1 MGGYSPDPDGMHTFA
16 HWTDARDCL
25 LSDLEFI
32 GDGYAQGY
40 GGYED
45 DADIDRALA
54 SLDEARDFLA
64 HALPGQELVAIS
76 LDTRGYTWA
85 HAIVASM
92 EKPD

>member
-1 MGGYSPDPDGMHTFA
+1 MHTFA

-54 SLDEARDFLA
+54 SLKDAYYFLA
-64 HALPGQELVAIS
+64 NAQPDQELIAIS
-76 LDTRGYTWA
+76 RDTRGYTWA
-85 HAIVASM
+85 HAIIESM
-92 EKPD
+92 MAPD